1 MSATAAFF
9 AIRAPVRVVVGTPK
23 RAAKCAAAGK
33 ESAKAEDFSCPL
45 VCDSGKEATS
55 DGATAKTKCVHPDR
69 PVAKA
74 CPDCPRRGK

>member
-1 MSATAAFF
+1 
-9 AIRAPVRVVVGTPK
+9 
-23 RAAKCAAAGK
+23 
-33 ESAKAEDFSCPL
+33 